1 MVGVE
6 IVHGGHGDIKSS
18 DEDEDFIRIQVEE
31 DSLQTSLDNENEQD
45 TADVNSKETHN
56 HFYFG
61 GVAYDLPNLED
72 VDEYYL
78 FEELDIDIDSNTK
91 DVNANKL
98 DRQREE
104 AMSKDFKFT
113 LCMEFCNL

>member
-45 TADVNSKETHN
+45 TAD
-56 HFYFG
+56 
-61 GVAYDLPNLED
+61 
-72 VDEYYL
+72 EYYL

-113 LCMEFCNL
+113 LGMEFCNL